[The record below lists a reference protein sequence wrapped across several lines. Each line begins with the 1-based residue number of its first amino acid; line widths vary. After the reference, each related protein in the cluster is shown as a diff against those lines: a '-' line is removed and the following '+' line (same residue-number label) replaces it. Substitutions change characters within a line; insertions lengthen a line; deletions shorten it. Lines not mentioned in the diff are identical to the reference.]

1 MSTNFAP
8 KIGIFRP
15 LSVSKGV
22 SLPSTAKER
31 NIHDFWREVSL
42 RGSAAATIFAPEV
55 EIVCP
60 CLSRKGVSLP
70 STVKERNIHDFWRE
84 FSLRGSFL
92 ASLCILTVGHGSR
105 AIRESPLRDWWDAGM
120 LVADRVDGGIT
131 SRLGGDPVLHRLLR
145 AFCWFLTCLAEYSI
159 IQTKEVAR

>member
-1 MSTNFAP
+1 MAKTHGSAGLLSTNFAP

-31 NIHDFWREVSL
+31 NIHDFWREFSL

-70 STVKERNIHDFWRE
+70 STAKERNIHDFWRE

-92 ASLCILTVGHGSR
+92 AGLCILTVGRGSR
-105 AIRESPLRDWWDAGM
+105 AIREIAPTGLCAISERDAIVVTRANAVRPYGIGGTWGCWSRIAG
-120 LVADRVDGGIT
+120 D
-131 SRLGGDPVLHRLLR
+131 S
-145 AFCWFLTCLAEYSI
+145 
-159 IQTKEVAR
+159 